1 PLYEVDHSL
10 DEVEIESPEDKQLA
24 WKEKMQEANQKKS
37 EKTANELEEA
47 FNILD
52 DQNTGSVPVVQIANY
67 LEKSTQAIYMRVK
80 RNPNFDIQDGMVTK
94 SKEL

>member
-1 PLYEVDHSL
+1 M
-10 DEVEIESPEDKQLA
+10 PEDKQAA
-24 WKEKMQEANQKKS
+24 WKERMQEANQKKKKQS
-37 EKTANELEEA
+37 VNELEEA

-80 RNPNFDIQDGMVTK
+80 RNSNFEIQDGMVTK
-94 SKEL
+94 SKKL